1 MTEELTNIALVKQT
15 LEDWKNYLKDNW
27 DKKPSNYAEKREA
40 YQIDLRV
47 AISKDIFEWYEEEDG
62 FMLRPVTETGYKIA
76 GINQGWDGCE
86 ADYIKVNG
94 EWVED
99 VEANFMKDD
108 VIMRMGNGVCFN
120 DGEYPDWYAKEHT
133 EYEDGPMTM
142 YEVSLEF

>member
-1 MTEELTNIALVKQT
+1 MKEELTNIPLVKQT
-15 LEDWKNYLKDNW
+15 LENWKNYLKDSW
-27 DKKPSNYAEKREA
+27 DEKPSNYSVMRED
-40 YQIDLRV
+40 YIVTLRK

-62 FMLRPVTETGYKIA
+62 FLLRPVTEYKYKIA

-86 ADYIKVNG
+86 ADDD
-94 EWVED
+94 ED
-99 VEANFMKDD
+99 NFMKGD